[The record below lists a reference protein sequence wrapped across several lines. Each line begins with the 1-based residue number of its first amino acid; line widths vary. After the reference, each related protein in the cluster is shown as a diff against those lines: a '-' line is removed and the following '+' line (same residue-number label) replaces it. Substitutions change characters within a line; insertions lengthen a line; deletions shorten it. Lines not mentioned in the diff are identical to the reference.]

1 MMSLP
6 LNFHFWYFIQILVLK
21 IVHDF
26 HFWYISWFANKLFT
40 NFLHQFPEN
49 GMPML
54 PVITFIA
61 AGLWQEPSLTPL
73 AWCILQ
79 NVMNLSSRSNPN
91 PNLNLMSLN
100 GDVPV
105 LKLLNHSKIHQSTI
119 SISVAN
125 CFLIIYLLFS
135 YQYGPDTY
143 LLQVKDSDF
152 PARLREYLHV
162 AKQHSAE
169 FQDVKVRIWVCS
181 FLLVTKIFSGKVA
194 LIFDEN
200 IYQIF

>member
-1 MMSLP
+1 MIFIFDTFPGLQINCSLIFFINFQRMVCQCCLWLP
-6 LNFHFWYFIQILVLK
+6 LSPPAFGR
-21 IVHDF
+21 
-26 HFWYISWFANKLFT
+26 S
-40 NFLHQFPEN
+40 LH
-49 GMPML
+49 
-54 PVITFIA
+54 
-61 AGLWQEPSLTPL
+61 SPL
-73 AWCILQ
+73 LHG
-79 NVMNLSSRSNPN
+79 VSSRMWWTWARGRTRTPT
-91 PNLNLMSLN
+91 
-100 GDVPV
+100 
-105 LKLLNHSKIHQSTI
+105 STWCHWMETSQCWSCWTIQKSIKVFFI
-119 SISVAN
+119 SISVTN

>member
-1 MMSLP
+1 MFFINFQRMVCQCCLWLP
-6 LNFHFWYFIQILVLK
+6 LSPPAFGR
-21 IVHDF
+21 
-26 HFWYISWFANKLFT
+26 S
-40 NFLHQFPEN
+40 LH
-49 GMPML
+49 
-54 PVITFIA
+54 
-61 AGLWQEPSLTPL
+61 SPL
-73 AWCILQ
+73 LHG
-79 NVMNLSSRSNPN
+79 VSSRMWWTWARGRTRTPT
-91 PNLNLMSLN
+91 
-100 GDVPV
+100 
-105 LKLLNHSKIHQSTI
+105 STWCHWMETSQCWSCWAIQKPIKVFFI
-119 SISVAN
+119 SISVTN
-125 CFLIIYLLFS
+125 CFLIICLLFS